1 MEELS
6 TIQKIA
12 VMALPLVFAIVFH
25 EVAHGWVANR
35 LGDPTARDLGR
46 LTLNPISHI
55 DLMGTIIMPIML
67 FLLTNGS
74 LLFGYAKP
82 VPINP
87 TYFKDPKK
95 GMALSAL
102 AGPGVNIV
110 MAVICSILL
119 RGVLAN
125 LEGKLPEPIWSW
137 FATPVT
143 LMLGYGIM
151 INVVLAVLNMLPIP
165 PLDGSRVMYWLL
177 PPRAAEAY
185 YGLQPHIMKG
195 FMYLFL
201 IHVFLSIINASTF
214 SPLLYV
220 FRILGMIMNP
230 IIRPLLALLLGNGG
244 F

>member
-12 VMALPLVFAIVFH
+12 VMAMPLIFAIVFH

-55 DLMGTIIMPIML
+55 DLIGTIIMPLML
-67 FLLTNGS
+67 FMLTDGRM
-74 LLFGYAKP
+74 LFGYAKP

-87 TYFKDPKK
+87 HNFKDPKK
-95 GMALSAL
+95 GMALSSL

-110 MAVICSILL
+110 MAVICSFLL
-119 RGVLAN
+119 RVVMAG
-125 LEGKLPEPIWSW
+125 LEGRVPETVWSW

-143 LMLGYGIM
+143 LMLGYGII
-151 INVVLAVLNMLPIP
+151 INVVLAVLNMIPIP
-165 PLDGSRVMYWLL
+165 PLDGSRVVYWLL
-177 PPRAAEAY
+177 PDRQAAVY
-185 YGLQPHIMKG
+185 YRLEPYGTFILMALIMLGVLGKI
-195 FMYLFL
+195 M
-201 IHVFLSIINASTF
+201 T
-214 SPLLYV
+214 PL
-220 FRILGMIMNP
+220 
-230 IIRPLLALLLGNGG
+230 IRPLLGLLLGDGG